1 MTQLE
6 FAYKNFKGGTKV
18 IVTEN
23 KLSTFYIL
31 NVLSDYKEEY
41 WSLFGEG
48 HWNNSPEKRKTVF
61 FGREYIENQNSGFN
75 FYLITEEY

>member
-6 FAYKNFKGGTKV
+6 FAYKNFKEGTKV

-23 KLSTFYIL
+23 KLSTFYVL
-31 NVLSDYKEEY
+31 NVLSDYVEEY

-48 HWNNSPEKRKTVF
+48 HWNNSPKESKTAF
-61 FGREYIENQNSGFN
+61 FGREYIKHQNSGFN